1 MMYIYICDLDIIH
14 LYEQYCCTSSVLKRS
29 SLACPQNISTIN
41 TTYEIFAKGQSE
53 DAIQRMTDN
62 ITTKRKLTK
71 IPTMAHLTLY
81 RMLNIEQHQ
90 SHQQFANFKLQIFNL
105 DKPNYTKKT
114 RSFHI
119 KKHKL

>member
-1 MMYIYICDLDIIH
+1 MYIYICDLDIIH

-53 DAIQRMTDN
+53 DTIQRMTDN

-71 IPTMAHLTLY
+71 IPTMAQFLTFL
-81 RMLNIEQHQ
+81 MVPVLALKNH
-90 SHQQFANFKLQIFNL
+90 A
-105 DKPNYTKKT
+105 
-114 RSFHI
+114 
-119 KKHKL
+119 